1 MLFTSY
7 LFLGFLALVLILY
20 YVLPKKA
27 QWPLLLCASYLFYFA
42 AGAHFL
48 LYLLSTTVTIWGAAV
63 LIDKNHQAQKT
74 HIKEHKEEM
83 DREAQKTY
91 RAAQKKIRFRYFLAA
106 LLINLLVLAVVK
118 YANFFIDNFN
128 GVLRAFGNAEGLSFV
143 NIALPMGISFYTF
156 QAIGYLVDVYRGNT
170 AAEKSIFRFA
180 LFVSFFPQVV
190 QGPINRFGEMAPSL
204 YAQKRF
210 DGRQVSFGLQR
221 ILWGYFKKLV
231 IADRILVAVTAIFGD
246 PSNQGAYVFVGMIFY
261 RLQLYADFSGGIDI
275 TIGIAEALGITLR
288 ENFNRPYFSKS
299 LPEYWR
305 RWHMSMNA
313 WFRDYIFYPLST
325 SPALVALTKKVRAR
339 FGPGAGK
346 RVPLYISS
354 FAAWAATGIWHGASW
369 NFVVWGLTNW
379 LILML
384 SEEFTPLY
392 ERFRKATH
400 TEKSR
405 AYDVFQIVRTFLLIG
420 CVNLF
425 DCHATLGATFRS
437 FASMFTSANYH
448 VLTDGSLLNLG
459 LTGLDYGILAVAWL
473 IVLAVSLVQ
482 RKGSVR
488 AQIEPLPYAVKYV
501 LFFGLFLIVLL
512 MGAYGVGY
520 DASQFIYNRF

>member
-20 YVLPKKA
+20 YVLPKRA
-27 QWPLLLCASYLFYFA
+27 QWPLLLIASYVFYFA

-48 LYLLSTTVTIWGAAV
+48 LYMFSTTVTIWGAAV
-63 LIDKNHQAQKT
+63 LIDKNHAAQKAYL
-74 HIKEHKEEM
+74 KEHKEGM
-83 DREAQKTY
+83 DREALKAY
-91 RAAQKKIRFRYFLAA
+91 RSSQKKIRFRYFLAA
-106 LLINLLVLAVVK
+106 LLVNLLVLAVVK
-118 YANFFIDNFN
+118 YANFFIDNVN
-128 GVLRAFGNAEGLSFV
+128 GVLKAFGSGEGLSFV

-170 AAEKSIFRFA
+170 PAEKSLPRFA

-190 QGPINRFGEMAPSL
+190 QGPINRFGEMAPTL
-204 YAQKRF
+204 YAPHGF

-221 ILWGYFKKLV
+221 VLWGYFKKMV

-246 PSNQGAYVFVGMIFY
+246 PSHQGAYVFVGMIFY

-275 TIGIAEALGITLR
+275 TIGIAEALGISLR

-325 SPALVALTKKVRAR
+325 SPALVALTKAVRKR
-339 FGPGAGK
+339 FGAGAGK

-379 LILML
+379 FILML
-384 SEEFTPLY
+384 SEELTPLY
-392 ERFRKATH
+392 ARFRKMTH
-400 TEKSR
+400 TEHKRS
-405 AYDVFQIVRTFLLIG
+405 YDVFQIGRTFLLIG

-425 DCHATLGATFRS
+425 DCHATLGSTFRS
-437 FASMFTSANYH
+437 FASMFTMNNYH
-448 VLTDGSLLNLG
+448 IIGDGSLLQLG
-459 LTGLDYGILAVAWL
+459 LSGLDYVILAGAWL
-473 IVLAVSLVQ
+473 LVLAVSLVQ

-501 LFFGLFLIVLL
+501 MFFGLFLIVLL

-520 DASQFIYNRF
+520 DQSQFIYNRF